1 MKRGRR
7 TFAQRHIT
15 RNDHHPNPSFGES
28 SAHGQ
33 FEDSSRHL
41 LWLRQSVAVMAAILE
56 QVLRMCL
63 LKIAASD
70 LMARNLRRNRKHWYA
85 TPMAIEEAV
94 DEVKIARP
102 AAAGTYRNVPR
113 R

>member
-1 MKRGRR
+1 MAIPK
-7 TFAQRHIT
+7 H
-15 RNDHHPNPSFGES
+15 
-28 SAHGQ
+28 
-33 FEDSSRHL
+33 SRHL
-41 LWLRQSVAVMAAILE
+41 LRLRHEFAVVAAILE
-56 QVLRMCL
+56 QMLRMRL

-102 AAAGTYRNVPR
+102 ATACAYRNARP
-113 R
+113 